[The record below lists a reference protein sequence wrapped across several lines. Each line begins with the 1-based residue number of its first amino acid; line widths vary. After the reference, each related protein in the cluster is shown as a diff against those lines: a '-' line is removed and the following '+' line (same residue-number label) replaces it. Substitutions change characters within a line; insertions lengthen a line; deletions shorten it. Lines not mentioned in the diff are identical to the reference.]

1 MATIDAH
8 AHVSV
13 PSELWAYKAGL
24 LSHRGAH
31 GNRGPTLSDDELIA
45 AYHKKEMAPVGHLE
59 SMDLNKIDIQLISPR
74 PFQMMNSEKFKLVQW
89 FTEEVN
95 NIIYRDTQLFP
106 GKFYGV
112 CSMPQAAGEP
122 IEKSLPEL
130 ERCIKELGFVGTLLN
145 PDPYENSGHE
155 APPLGDKYWYPL
167 YEKLCELDVPAHIH
181 GTASKSE
188 RTPYT
193 LHFINEET
201 IAVYGLVNSNVFK
214 DFPSL
219 KIVVSHGGGAI
230 PYQFGR
236 FQSGSMRKPVGERF
250 SDGLKKLYFD
260 TVLYTESALKLLVEV
275 MGPDN
280 LVFGAEC
287 PGVGSAVNPDTG
299 NTFDNIVPFIEKM
312 STLNDKQRRDILEN
326 NARRLYKIPLA
337 APALAK
343 A

>member
-1 MATIDAH
+1 
-8 AHVSV
+8 
-13 PSELWAYKAGL
+13 
-24 LSHRGAH
+24 
-31 GNRGPTLSDDELIA
+31 
-45 AYHKKEMAPVGHLE
+45 MAPVGHLE
-59 SMDLNKIDIQLISPR
+59 SMKNNQIDIQLISPR
-74 PFQMMNSEKFKLVQW
+74 PFQMMQSEKFKLVQW

-95 NIIYRDTQLFP
+95 NIIYRDTKLFP

-145 PDPYENSGHE
+145 PDPYENSGQE

-260 TVLYTESALKLLVEV
+260 TVLYTESAFKLLVEV